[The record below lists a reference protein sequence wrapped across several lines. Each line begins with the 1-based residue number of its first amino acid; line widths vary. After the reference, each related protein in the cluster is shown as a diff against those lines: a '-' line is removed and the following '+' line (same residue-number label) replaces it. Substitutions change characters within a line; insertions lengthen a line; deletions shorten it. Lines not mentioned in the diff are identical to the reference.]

1 MEYKLIHMVKQ
12 QVRIIGKNKCGNID
26 SKVIIGLITVQSNTA
41 TNVS

>member
-12 QVRIIGKNKCGNID
+12 QVRIKNKCGNID
-26 SKVIIGLITVQSNTA
+26 SKVMIGLITVQSNTA